1 MAAFGDWI
9 KRSVQQ
15 VWDPD
20 RDDRIQSAAKLLLQ
34 AIQKDRNAFSLT
46 DTVKGIECS
55 KKELELAKRKVYR
68 TYLERAWR
76 DGRVAE
82 NERKVL
88 VWAADRLEIPEVEA
102 QEEQL
107 SLAKDQFSL
116 SLGRAMDDGVVDE
129 REANELAEIA
139 GSVNLS
145 LSDFVSQYFRAE
157 GEGFLRGVFA
167 ACTQD
172 GILAADAWSRLLTTT
187 KRLGISRDAMTIAIL
202 PQAKRF
208 IEHVLA
214 DAKSDDEL
222 SEDEEGQLLDLIN
235 ALGVSGDSCNYFLQT
250 ISKLRAIRLAG
261 EGKLPVVANPKG
273 VSIRAGEIVH
283 LHERA
288 TWFQRRILK
297 NGDVW
302 DQHIGSITITDNRL
316 LFSSDTKSFEVRFGK
331 IVKHTGNTGVIRLQR
346 TEKPESV
353 IQLAENEP
361 VAHAI
366 LDGAIALANQ
376 TRLAKKGGDRTR
388 FIPRDVRQRVWQKY
402 GGQCAEC
409 SDDQYLEFDHVIPVA
424 KGGSNSDAN
433 VQLLCRKC
441 NLKKSDFI

>member
-20 RDDRIQSAAKLLLQ
+20 RDDRIQGAAKLLLQ

-76 DGRVAE
+76 DGCVAE

-88 VWAADRLEIPEVEA
+88 AWAADRLEIPEVEA

-107 SLAKDQFSL
+107 SFAKDQFSI
-116 SLGRAMDDGVVDE
+116 SLGRAIDDGVVDE
-129 REANELAEIA
+129 REANELSKIA
-139 GSVNLS
+139 GSVNSS

-157 GEGFLRGVFA
+157 GESFLRGVFA

-187 KRLGISRDAMTIAIL
+187 TLLGISRDAMTIAIL

-222 SEDEEGQLLDLIN
+222 SEEEEGQLLDLIN

-250 ISKLRAIRLAG
+250 ISKLRAVRLAR

-302 DQHIGSITITDNRL
+302 DQHVGSITITDNRL
-316 LFSSDTKSFEVRFGK
+316 LFSSDTKSFDVRFGK
-331 IVKHTGNTGVIRLQR
+331 ILKHSGSTGVIRLQR

-361 VAHAI
+361 IAHSI

-402 GGQCAEC
+402 GRQCAEC
-409 SDDQYLEFDHVIPVA
+409 GDDQYLEFDHVIPVA